1 MKSRNLARLGLL
13 ACGILLASA
22 ALDGRSQAADGP
34 TVHTKSFSAAPH
46 AGTRSDPWPGSAI
59 TRAINSLPQSGGTVI
74 VDDGIWLFDSNQVVR
89 RGNFVLQGS
98 SLNAEL
104 LITTGSLEIGPVG
117 DAGPAISGVT
127 LSTLTVDQSSA
138 PVTSATEGVQ
148 LWACN
153 GCELSDS
160 VLYGHANNSVP
171 VFITF
176 GGQDGR
182 ILRNTFTS
190 RKAGGAQLQLNPL
203 YNTSNSGFLIAN
215 NNLDSVNILLIGQN
229 NIHVTQNIMTNRTL
243 ATFIGILFTS
253 TTAPTSGLLFD
264 YNTVDATTDPGQG
277 AAISGLP
284 QDPGQAG
291 QISNITIDHN
301 TLSAAPVIAATDYY
315 PEGVAQSPDESQTY
329 NIRITNNSLTS
340 SWGSII
346 DVSGGDSGLVNGAI
360 VDGNVFSPAPNNAIT
375 QDNHSYNVSIGN
387 NSL

>member
-1 MKSRNLARLGLL
+1 MKLRDMLGLL
-13 ACGILLASA
+13 VCGTLLASTA
-22 ALDGRSQAADGP
+22 FGGRGQAADGA
-34 TVHTKSFSAAPH
+34 TVHAKSFSAAPH
-46 AGTRSDPWPGSAI
+46 AGTKSDPWPGSAI

-74 VDDGIWLFDSNQVVR
+74 VDDGIWLFDRNQVVS

-104 LITTGSLEIGPVG
+104 LITTGSLEIGPVA

-138 PVTSATEGVQ
+138 PPNSSTQGVQ

-160 VLYGHANNSVP
+160 VLYGHANNSVS

-176 GGQDGR
+176 GGSDGR

-190 RKAGGAQLQLNPL
+190 RKTGGSQLQINAL
-203 YNTSNSGFLIAN
+203 YNTSNSGFLVAN
-215 NNLDSVNILLIGQN
+215 NNLDSVNMLLIGMG
-229 NIHVTQNIMTNRTL
+229 NIHVTNNTITNQTL
-243 ATFIGILFTS
+243 ANFIGILFAS
-253 TTAPTSGLLFD
+253 RNVPTSGLLFD
-264 YNTVDATTDPGQG
+264 YNTIDATTDPGQG
-277 AAISGLP
+277 AVISGLP
-284 QDPGQAG
+284 EDPGQAG
-291 QISNITIDHN
+291 AISNITIDHN
-301 TLSAAPVIAATDYY
+301 TLSGSPVIAATCYEPDC
-315 PEGVAQSPDESQTY
+315 VAASPDETQTY

-340 SWGSII
+340 SGGSII

-375 QDNHSYNVSIGN
+375 QDNHSYNVSVGN